1 MICVGRPTSAPAIVK
16 PQQNG
21 SYRAYSFAHGCR
33 NDTRHIQCS
42 GAKSFVDD
50 LDLSRGVVLSRAVP
64 CCDLLRLSLLTRRFV
79 RSGRT
84 SLRDSGGRFDL
95 SYIFTCIYMARPVVV
110 SPSSSSSLLPATL
123 TARRQL
129 ARRLPAWSACLVY
142 LPASKRQH
150 SRVVIVSV
158 CLEFHKEGCFV
169 LPPPAR
175 SAGQGVP
182 AGRQAG
188 AGGKMQLFLKKSRD
202 RSRPKC
208 CRLQHLAL
216 VRSHRGRAWLVLIV
230 PLRRWVP
237 DPPNMVFGTCW
248 VLHHSTVGG
257 WRGLC
262 RFGGL
267 CDTLTTVRVLCIS
280 MGPSVANSLPTPT
293 RGRGE
298 AGKRRE

>member
-1 MICVGRPTSAPAIVK
+1 
-16 PQQNG
+16 
-21 SYRAYSFAHGCR
+21 
-33 NDTRHIQCS
+33 
-42 GAKSFVDD
+42 
-50 LDLSRGVVLSRAVP
+50 VP

-95 SYIFTCIYMARPVVV
+95 SYIFTCIYMARPVV
-110 SPSSSSSLLPATL
+110 SPSSSSLLPATL

-188 AGGKMQLFLKKSRD
+188 AGGKMHPNPNPNPNPALSTCPKPSGPGVVGPY
-202 RSRPKC
+202 RSLEK
-208 CRLQHLAL
+208 
-216 VRSHRGRAWLVLIV
+216 
-230 PLRRWVP
+230 
-237 DPPNMVFGTCW
+237 
-248 VLHHSTVGG
+248 VG
-257 WRGLC
+257 
-262 RFGGL
+262 
-267 CDTLTTVRVLCIS
+267 
-280 MGPSVANSLPTPT
+280 A
-293 RGRGE
+293 
-298 AGKRRE
+298 